1 MFGRQSFAAARFAL
15 ALKLSAFALRM
26 LHGPRAGLGFLLTE
40 ESISSSLF
48 LFCFKRRLLDFM
60 DWTLAIEHNQAVLLR
75 NVAWLFTW
83 LKMDVGGSVETM
95 PRLKRLTVLFVL
107 RPSESAYRRVLLV
120 AVLVRQVVAPLL
132 KARPARST
140 QSERK
145 PSSATGPTR
154 PLPFKLLD
162 TRKPFNLNPDRPKYV
177 SGPGPWVTDLWSDDP
192 IYDRSALYA
201 YQEKMNRAPVGPDD
215 EESAAS
221 LCRRMNALMA
231 ALQDLDGQVLRMAKL
246 QARIKNQ
253 IQKVGKL
260 PLRIM
265 RPGLPPGFRKRQKH
279 EVDEVLAEC
288 HRLALMAQH
297 ELTPPDTS

>member
-1 MFGRQSFAAARFAL
+1 MN
-15 ALKLSAFALRM
+15 
-26 LHGPRAGLGFLLTE
+26 
-40 ESISSSLF
+40 
-48 LFCFKRRLLDFM
+48 
-60 DWTLAIEHNQAVLLR
+60 WTLAIEHNQAILLR

-83 LKMDVGGSVETM
+83 LKLDVGGSVETM

-120 AVLVRQVVAPLL
+120 AVLVRQIVAPLL
-132 KARPARST
+132 KAHTAQNQ

-145 PSSATGPTR
+145 PSSTTSATR
-154 PLPFKLLD
+154 PLPFKLFD
-162 TRKPFNLNPDRPKYV
+162 ARKPFDLNPDRPKYV
-177 SGPGPWVTDLWSDDP
+177 SGPGPWITDLWSDDP

-201 YQEKMNRAPVGPDD
+201 HQEKMNRPPAGPDD

-246 QARIKNQ
+246 QERIKNQ
-253 IQKVGKL
+253 IPKVGQL
-260 PLRIM
+260 PIRVM

-288 HRLALMAQH
+288 HRRALMAQH